1 LQCFSDSDLRISS
14 GISHPLST
22 FYTSGSRKKSVTNY
36 DDYPG
41 TEKASE
47 MENGIEEKGS
57 NHYSYRMNQ
66 TIKKRRKAM
75 NHKYLNVD
83 INIQKI

>member
-1 LQCFSDSDLRISS
+1 
-14 GISHPLST
+14 
-22 FYTSGSRKKSVTNY
+22 
-36 DDYPG
+36 
-41 TEKASE
+41 